1 MRKRVKEEMNL
12 ELSENE
18 KIMEFVS
25 FCIENF
31 KVKFNMKGKDV
42 ANLFY
47 KSGVIDFLIESYEL
61 LHTQGA
67 EYIISEIQ
75 LFLENRGYK
84 L

>member
-18 KIMEFVS
+18 KVMEFVS

>member
-1 MRKRVKEEMNL
+1 MNL

-18 KIMEFVS
+18 KVMEFVS

-84 L
+84 LWYFIMEVV

>member
-1 MRKRVKEEMNL
+1 MRKRGKEEMNL

-18 KIMEFVS
+18 KVMEFVS
-25 FCIENF
+25 FCIESF

-61 LHTQGA
+61 LHTQGS

>member
-1 MRKRVKEEMNL
+1 MNL

-18 KIMEFVS
+18 KVMEFVS
-25 FCIENF
+25 FCIESF

-61 LHTQGA
+61 LHTQGS

>member
-61 LHTQGA
+61 LHTQGSK
-67 EYIISEIQ
+67 YIISERQ

>member
-1 MRKRVKEEMNL
+1 MNL

-18 KIMEFVS
+18 KVMEFVS